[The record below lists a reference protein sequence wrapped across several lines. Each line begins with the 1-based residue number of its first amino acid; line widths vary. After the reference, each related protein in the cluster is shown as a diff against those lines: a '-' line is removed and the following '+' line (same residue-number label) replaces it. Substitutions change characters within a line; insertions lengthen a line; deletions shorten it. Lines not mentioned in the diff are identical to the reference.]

1 MTKGGAATHWVFC
14 ESAYR
19 IYMSDLMKSKKV
31 SQLLYVDIF
40 CSIQYLYFCIAV
52 GASNQFFAFYYR
64 NERVLMQ
71 PQFMRDDLIALSVLQ
86 ENAVIESGAP
96 YIIDTKSIG
105 FIFRNVYERGDKY
118 ECKVLNPKSKLED
131 INIEKAM

>member
-1 MTKGGAATHWVFC
+1 
-14 ESAYR
+14 
-19 IYMSDLMKSKKV
+19 MKSKKKV

-52 GASNQFFAFYYR
+52 GVSNQFFAFYYR

-71 PQFMRDDLIALSVLQ
+71 PQFMRGDLIALSVLQ

-118 ECKVLNPKSKLED
+118 ECKVLNPKSQLEY
-131 INIEKAM
+131 INVEKAM

>member
-1 MTKGGAATHWVFC
+1 M
-14 ESAYR
+14 
-19 IYMSDLMKSKKV
+19 
-31 SQLLYVDIF
+31 YVDFF
-40 CSIQYLYFCIAV
+40 CSIQYLYFCIVV

-71 PQFMRDDLIALSVLQ
+71 PQFMRGDLIALSVLQ
-86 ENAVIESGAP
+86 ENVVIESGAP

-118 ECKVLNPKSKLED
+118 ECKVSNPKSQLED
-131 INIEKAM
+131 INIEKSDVIKIYRVVGLVRTNF

>member
-1 MTKGGAATHWVFC
+1 MFFC

-19 IYMSDLMKSKKV
+19 IYMSDLMKSKKSFAIIV
-31 SQLLYVDIF
+31 CGHFFVPFNICIF
-40 CSIQYLYFCIAV
+40 ALRWVFLI
-52 GASNQFFAFYYR
+52 NFFAFYYR

-71 PQFMRDDLIALSVLQ
+71 PQFMRGDLIALSVLQ

-118 ECKVLNPKSKLED
+118 ECKVSNQESQLEY
-131 INIEKAM
+131 INVEIAM

>member
-1 MTKGGAATHWVFC
+1 
-14 ESAYR
+14 
-19 IYMSDLMKSKKV
+19 MKSINKFRNYCKWTF
-31 SQLLYVDIF
+31 F
-40 CSIQYLYFCIAV
+40 CSIQYLYFCIVV
-52 GASNQFFAFYYR
+52 GVSNQFFAFYYR

-71 PQFMRDDLIALSVLQ
+71 PQFMRGDLIALSVLQ

-118 ECKVLNPKSKLED
+118 ECKVLNPKSQLEY
-131 INIEKAM
+131 INVEIAM

>member
-1 MTKGGAATHWVFC
+1 M
-14 ESAYR
+14 
-19 IYMSDLMKSKKV
+19 
-31 SQLLYVDIF
+31 YVDIF
-40 CSIQYLYFCIAV
+40 FVPFNICIFALWWV
-52 GASNQFFAFYYR
+52 LLINFFAFYCR

-71 PQFMRDDLIALSVLQ
+71 PQFVRGDLIALSVLQ

-118 ECKVLNPKSKLED
+118 ECKVSNPKKSVGGYKYRKKRCD
-131 INIEKAM
+131 

>member
-1 MTKGGAATHWVFC
+1 MAKGGCDALVFC

-19 IYMSDLMKSKKV
+19 IYMSDLMKSKKKFRN
-31 SQLLYVDIF
+31 YCMWTFF

-52 GASNQFFAFYYR
+52 GVSNQFFAFYYR

-71 PQFMRDDLIALSVLQ
+71 PQFMRGDLIALSVLQ

-118 ECKVLNPKSKLED
+118 ECKVLNPKSQLKD